1 VSEPI
6 SQQAAHHTCWSLRC
20 HSKDVSDIAKSS
32 QKKAGSVL
40 VLFLLATMTAS
51 AVSKSQS
58 VPSARAFHKRP
69 VRSAAVKRTASADY
83 RRLAL
88 QKYFQNCGCP
98 AARWTGVFIREADR
112 NKLDWRLVA
121 SIAMIE
127 STGGKHYKNRNILGW
142 RSALQR
148 FPSET
153 AGIAYVSS
161 RFHNYPLYKD
171 NSLAQ
176 LLRTYNSER
185 RDYSVLINKVMTQ
198 LDAIKGDLET
208 RGSVLA
214 LNSETTPERKS

>member
-1 VSEPI
+1 M
-6 SQQAAHHTCWSLRC
+6 
-20 HSKDVSDIAKSS
+20 SDIAKSS

-161 RFHNYPLYKD
+161 RFHNSPLYKD
-171 NSLAQ
+171 KSLAQ

>member
-1 VSEPI
+1 
-6 SQQAAHHTCWSLRC
+6 
-20 HSKDVSDIAKSS
+20 VSDIAQSS
-32 QKKAGSVL
+32 QRKAGSVL
-40 VLFLLATMTAS
+40 VLFLLATVTAS
-51 AVSKSQS
+51 AVSNRQS
-58 VPSARAFHKRP
+58 VPAARASFKSP
-69 VRSAAVKRTASADY
+69 VPSAAVKRAASADY

-98 AARWTGVFIREADR
+98 AAKWTSVFIREADR

-161 RFHNYPLYKD
+161 RFHNSPLYKGK
-171 NSLAQ
+171 SLPQ

-185 RDYSVLINKVMTQ
+185 RDYSMLIAKVMGQ
-198 LDAIKGDLET
+198 LEAIKGDLEI
-208 RGSVLA
+208 RASEVA
-214 LNSETTPERKS
+214 LNRVDTPQPRS